1 MSKTHL
7 LTLLLFQQQ
16 YQLSH
21 AILNMKPDLLIV
33 LENHQ
38 HFQKNNMIR
47 ILRHSVRLI
56 TNQINK
62 TLVKNGHQN
71 LSARHLNVFENLEVS
86 DNNIISLANR
96 AGISKQAMSKLV
108 KEIALEGYVN
118 VVTDKRDNRVQLVQ
132 LTEKGADFLLLL
144 QKEILDKYQ
153 EILDLGLTEK
163 EDVVLVYRTLKS
175 IIDFF
180 EVKPVKKTTLNRF
193 SEVV

>member
-1 MSKTHL
+1 
-7 LTLLLFQQQ
+7 
-16 YQLSH
+16 
-21 AILNMKPDLLIV
+21 MKPDLLIV

-38 HFQKNNMIR
+38 NFQKINMIR

-56 TNQINK
+56 TNEISK

-144 QKEILDKYQ
+144 QREILNKYQ
-153 EILDLGLTEK
+153 EILDLGLTQK
-163 EDVVLVYRTLKS
+163 EDVALVYHTLKT
-175 IIDFF
+175 IIGFF